1 MIVRSPETSGQ
12 ALKIAMYNVTT
23 ASRIGGVESFVWGAS
38 ASLARLGHE
47 VHIFT
52 GRGNYH
58 EPHPDGVRVFSYP
71 FLSRSRIPN
80 LGNRFR
86 KLGERLSFAPRALPA
101 VIRGSYDVL
110 HIHKPYD
117 LPAAALAKRLCGVR
131 VMLGC
136 HGRDFFCTDRFWVRT
151 VDAAVSCSE
160 FNARQVQERY
170 GILPVVI
177 YNGIDP
183 GEFRPVPA
191 DASLRETLGIRPE
204 EQTILYVG
212 RLIGWKGVKDLV
224 AAFKRVVQRRAAVK
238 LLIIGDGEE
247 RRSLEIVSRDL
258 AISDK
263 VVFVGSVARE
273 NLPRYL
279 ALGDVFVLPSVAD
292 ETFGISLCEAMAC
305 EVAAV
310 ATRVGG
316 IPEVAEDRVTGF
328 LTEPGDPSG
337 LAEKILLLLADP
349 ELRVRMGKEGRRRV
363 LSRFSWDQ
371 VARSLE
377 NEYRKLLKAPSPHA
391 GA

>member
-1 MIVRSPETSGQ
+1 
-12 ALKIAMYNVTT
+12 
-23 ASRIGGVESFVWGAS
+23 
-38 ASLARLGHE
+38 
-47 VHIFT
+47 
-52 GRGNYH
+52 
-58 EPHPDGVRVFSYP
+58 
-71 FLSRSRIPN
+71 
-80 LGNRFR
+80 
-86 KLGERLSFAPRALPA
+86 
-101 VIRGSYDVL
+101 
-110 HIHKPYD
+110 
-117 LPAAALAKRLCGVR
+117 
-131 VMLGC
+131 
-136 HGRDFFCTDRFWVRT
+136 

-224 AAFKRVVQRRAAVK
+224 AALKRVVQRRAAVK